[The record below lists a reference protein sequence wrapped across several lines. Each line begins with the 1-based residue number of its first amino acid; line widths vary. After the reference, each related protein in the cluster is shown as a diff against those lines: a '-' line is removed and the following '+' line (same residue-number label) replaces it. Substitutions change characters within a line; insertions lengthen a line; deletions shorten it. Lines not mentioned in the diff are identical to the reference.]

1 MNQSEAWLTVS
12 ADPAQVAA
20 AREAALAAV
29 AESLESIFA
38 AFDRPLFIDRE
49 LIELLRQTRAT
60 SLPRLHELLSDD
72 EISDSSATA
81 AALLCRLQD
90 PRGRDYAKRILRA
103 GSPAQ
108 REMLFNQLPAAA
120 YRDEDKAE
128 VVGFLCGDAELNELL
143 LDQLE
148 TSDPQVAKAAVQFC
162 GILNFPGASLRF
174 EKLLAAPGAA
184 DKGRLLFWLS
194 RGELTDSLFDA
205 AIAAQSEVDPDTP
218 WESTIFEA
226 FAKSTDEKLRNRA
239 KTQLLQRLEQKPDD
253 GGYGFSGDR
262 LGLLSSLSVAADES
276 DLPTIRRLIEQERG
290 LYASD
295 PLAALARLS
304 PPEGR
309 EIIIRWFGNKET
321 RRAAVAAI
329 TTAYADTA
337 DEEIVTLLAGRAA
350 KAEEYELEHLA
361 GAINA
366 VGGEAAQQFID
377 ANADRLDPAALSHY
391 RQQHSDDSLQEIAAA
406 VVAAGLLSAEEAQQA
421 REKAESGDGEH
432 SPGLFDLLY
441 EAGGATGFDVETGMV
456 PCRHDSLV
464 LDFAKASR
472 GQFQPE
478 AVLEIWHQAHQED
491 FDAPYTLQFVV
502 NDVLYQAELRNF
514 GDWYDV
520 DRTAQAINAALAAS
534 GTSDRFV
541 ALAAEGQFALFVCA
555 DPARLAP
562 VAEQFNMAL
571 SDDAESAMRQGIE
584 FEEHVLRKLK
594 EQQN

>member
-1 MNQSEAWLTVS
+1 MNQSETWLTVS

-20 AREAALAAV
+20 AREAASAEV
-29 AESLESIFA
+29 AERLATIFA
-38 AFDRPLFIDRE
+38 ALDRPLFVDS
-49 LIELLRQTRAT
+49 ELLDLLQQTRAT

-72 EISDSSATA
+72 EISDSSANA

-174 EKLLAAPGAA
+174 EKLLAVPGAA

-194 RGELTDSLFDA
+194 RGELTESLFDA

-218 WESTIFEA
+218 WESAIFEA

-253 GGYGFSGDR
+253 GGLGFSGDR
-262 LGLLSSLSVAADES
+262 LDLLSAFSVAADES
-276 DLPTIRRLIEQERG
+276 DLPTIRQLIEQERG
-290 LYASD
+290 LYASY
-295 PLAALARLS
+295 PLAALIRLA
-304 PPEGR
+304 PQEGR
-309 EIIIRWFGNKET
+309 QVILRWFAQPE
-321 RRAAVAAI
+321 RRLAAI
-329 TTAYADTA
+329 DAITAAYADTA
-337 DEEIVTLLAGRAA
+337 DEEIAATL
-350 KAEEYELEHLA
+350 
-361 GAINA
+361 
-366 VGGEAAQQFID
+366 AAQTAQADERELDYLCRALSSIGGPTAKQAIE
-377 ANADRLDPAALSHY
+377 ANADRLDPASLAHF
-391 RQQHSDDSLQEIAAA
+391 RQSQSDDSPQKLAADA
-406 VVAAGLLSAEEAQQA
+406 VAAGLFTEEEAKRALQEIQA
-421 REKAESGDGEH
+421 DEGTR
-432 SPGLFDLLY
+432 SPGLFDMYAALR
-441 EAGGATGFDVETGMV
+441 AATGFDVETGML

-472 GQFQPE
+472 GEFRPE
-478 AVLEIWHQAHQED
+478 AVLEIWHQTDEED

-502 NDVLYQAELRNF
+502 NDRLYKAELRNY

-520 DRTAQAINAALAAS
+520 ERTVQAINAALAET
-534 GTSDRFV
+534 GTPNRFV
-541 ALAAEGQFALFVCA
+541 ALAADGQCALFVFA
-555 DPARLAP
+555 DPIRLTP
-562 VAEQFNMAL
+562 VAEKFLMPL
-571 SDDAESAMRQGIE
+571 SEDVESAMRQGIE
-584 FEEHVLRKLK
+584 YEEHVLRQLD